1 LHLLPQRPS
10 LHRISAAGTKAKYDW
25 AEARVVPADGQEVPV
40 LKANVHVGKA
50 IVNGIGVVLNPD
62 AAAKAAPA
70 AAKAAPAAAKAVP
83 AATSTEK
90 GSKTGSR
97 KLLGWD
103 WGFVGGPTAALDD
116 ASSNIQNAVMG
127 NESVASAAN
136 KNLLGESCCCRSLGW
151 NWVPGPLSAY
161 CERQPRS

>member
-1 LHLLPQRPS
+1 MKHMFQKHLLDVLVLNACPPLHP

-70 AAKAAPAAAKAVP
+70 AKAVP

-116 ASSNIQNAVMG
+116 ASSNIQNAVSG
-127 NESVASAAN
+127 NQSIATAAK
-136 KNLLGESCCCRSLGW
+136 KNLLGKCCCQMAGLL
-151 NWVPGPLSAY
+151 P
-161 CERQPRS
+161 